1 MTMTTIGRC
10 WWIAALLVTA
20 AVADVPVDSL
30 TDTEN
35 KAVDLVRKDF
45 HNKNMNKNAFQVTR
59 ILSNVNQKL
68 SEFTFVQVKFTMKR
82 TNCMNHEWMNEDCTP
97 IMSAKKTYNCLGC
110 FLFNPSGNLLKTG
123 YQKCVRQGRANKE
136 KVKKERRE
144 ACAELTDIHVVG
156 GYSFQRAPQGQ
167 YED

>member
-59 ILSNVNQKL
+59 ILSNVNQ
-68 SEFTFVQVKFTMKR
+68 
-82 TNCMNHEWMNEDCTP
+82 
-97 IMSAKKTYNCLGC
+97 KTYNCLGC

>member
-123 YQKCVRQGRANKE
+123 YQKCVRQGRANK
-136 KVKKERRE
+136 KK
-144 ACAELTDIHVVG
+144 
-156 GYSFQRAPQGQ
+156 
-167 YED
+167 